1 MNNTF
6 IYDFY
11 QNFKIT
17 LTFFIKKN
25 MKYRQ
30 KSHFLDIKSQLSW
43 KLDFFFGWNFLA
55 RGIARTRFQH
65 IKIYKN
71 T

>member
-30 KSHFLDIKSQLSW
+30 KNHFLDIKPQLS
-43 KLDFFFGWNFLA
+43 
-55 RGIARTRFQH
+55 
-65 IKIYKN
+65 
-71 T
+71 